1 MKDKSLKHYQ
11 FNENLSAKALE
22 AFGIK
27 NQLRQLQEEL
37 CEASLEVGYFF
48 RNRPCKLVEEIAD
61 VLIVLNQL
69 EDHLGSEFIQRAI
82 NRKEAKLKS
91 YLEYRGKKSE

>member
-1 MKDKSLKHYQ
+1 LKHYQ
-11 FNENLSAKALE
+11 FNDDLASKALE

-37 CEASLEVGYFF
+37 CEASLEIGYFF
-48 RNRPCKLVEEIAD
+48 RNRPYKLVEEMAD

-69 EDHLGSEFIQRAI
+69 EHHLGSEFIQRAI
-82 NRKEAKLKS
+82 ERKEQKLKG
-91 YLEYRGKKSE
+91 YLDYRDRKNG